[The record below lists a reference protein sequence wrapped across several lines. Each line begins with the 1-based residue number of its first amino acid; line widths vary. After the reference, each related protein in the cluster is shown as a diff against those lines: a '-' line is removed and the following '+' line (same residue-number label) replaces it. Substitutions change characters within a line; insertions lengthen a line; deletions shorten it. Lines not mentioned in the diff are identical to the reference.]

1 MRGAVPA
8 WLARLMLRSAC
19 SLTAAIASVLLP
31 CTAAEIPIEPQPF
44 TVTRTLTATVRPPDD
59 AFPIRVDWKSGVTLS
74 IDAIADHGSNVKK
87 GGVLVRFDGRELEQ
101 KLAETTQAMSMA
113 DLAVAQ
119 AQEELAPLEE
129 TTRHKL
135 EVSRRSAQV
144 AKEDHAQFHAVQR
157 KAREEQVAQQWER
170 ANQSLANQQEELR
183 QLRKMYEADDL
194 TEETEEIILSR
205 QEYMVAAAQ
214 HELRMATLER
224 DHTLAT
230 LLPREAAAL
239 AERERDTADALRAAE
254 SAMPLTLN
262 KKRLE
267 LEGLRIQAAKAKQTL
282 ADLEHDHARLVVH
295 APADGILLHGAVE
308 HGRWVPAAKPLT
320 TRDPVTPHRAF
331 ATFVPSASPPVL
343 AAALDEASARALS
356 PDATGMAVFAGRED
370 LDIRVKSGSPA
381 ATTLPDGTSL
391 VTLAASWPQGWQPV
405 IGSTAEVHL
414 VVWHADD
421 SLVVPT
427 HALQPGPRGWSVEVK
442 LADRGSARRE
452 VTRGRVSGSQ
462 TQILSGLEPG
472 QVVIAPNPGG

>member
-8 WLARLMLRSAC
+8 WLARRMFRPAC
-19 SLTAAIASVLLP
+19 SLTAAIASALLP

-59 AFPIRVDWKSGVTLS
+59 AFPIRVEWKSGLALG
-74 IDAIADHGSNVKK
+74 IDAIADHGSNVNK
-87 GGVLVRFDGRELEQ
+87 GEVLVRFDGRELEH
-101 KLAETTQAMSMA
+101 KLAEATQAAAMA
-113 DLAVAQ
+113 DLAVTQ

-129 TTRHKL
+129 TTKHKL
-135 EVSRRSAQV
+135 EVLRRTAQV

-230 LLPREAAAL
+230 LLSREAAAL
-239 AERERDTADALRAAE
+239 AEKERDTADALRAAE
-254 SAMPLTLN
+254 SAMPLTLD

-282 ADLEHDHARLVVH
+282 ADLEHDHARLVTH

-343 AAALDEASARALS
+343 AATLDEASARALS
-356 PDATGMAVFAGRED
+356 PGTTGMAVFAGRED
-370 LDIRVKSGSPA
+370 LEIRVKSGGTT
-381 ATTLPDGTSL
+381 TTLPDGTSL
-391 VTLAASWPQGWQPV
+391 VTLAASWPQQWQPT
-405 IGSTAEVHL
+405 IGSTTEVHL

-421 SLVVPT
+421 ALVVPI

-442 LADRGSARRE
+442 LADGGSGRRE
-452 VTRGRVSGSQ
+452 VTRGRVSGSR